1 MSFAEPREN
10 GSGIPENNR
19 LSHTVTGAKC
29 RTPHCQTAFNPLGSV
44 LFISRT
50 KHLLYVSPAWPPTA
64 RCFTDNRYA
73 G

>member
-19 LSHTVTGAKC
+19 LSHSITGGKC
-29 RTPHCQTAFNPLGSV
+29 RTPHRQIAVNPSDSV

-50 KHLLYVSPAWPPTA
+50 EHLLYVSPAWAPTA